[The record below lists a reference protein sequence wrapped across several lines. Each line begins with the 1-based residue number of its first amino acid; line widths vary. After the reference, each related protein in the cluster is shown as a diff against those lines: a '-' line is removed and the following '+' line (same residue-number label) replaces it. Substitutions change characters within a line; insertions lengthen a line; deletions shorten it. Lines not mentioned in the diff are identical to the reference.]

1 MHIQLSLYFHF
12 YLLYLR
18 LNSCDGNDAFC
29 RSSMVV
35 KQSSSFSRKH
45 RTLSLQICVHRISG
59 LMQERVHTCPRY
71 QPLWPA
77 TWSSA
82 SLTHGQSYHKTL
94 STKQLVIG
102 ECGYMQTWG
111 KRTSLWTSAK
121 LKPALFR
128 ANTLH
133 NRLFSEPPAVY
144 RGKHVRTLIRNSSTI
159 RMLPF
164 WWPWVTPNGDFKATI
179 FFETSASKT
188 ITEL

>member
-1 MHIQLSLYFHF
+1 MTRSVVPLWSWNSPAPIAGNTG
-12 YLLYLR
+12 LYLSRSVSTELVDWCRNVYTPVRDTSRCDQR
-18 LNSCDGNDAFC
+18 LEAAPHWHMGNHIT
-29 RSSMVV
+29 
-35 KQSSSFSRKH
+35 K
-45 RTLSLQICVHRISG
+45 
-59 LMQERVHTCPRY
+59 
-71 QPLWPA
+71 LWPA

-164 WWPWVTPNGDFKATI
+164 WWPWVTP
-179 FFETSASKT
+179 
-188 ITEL
+188 